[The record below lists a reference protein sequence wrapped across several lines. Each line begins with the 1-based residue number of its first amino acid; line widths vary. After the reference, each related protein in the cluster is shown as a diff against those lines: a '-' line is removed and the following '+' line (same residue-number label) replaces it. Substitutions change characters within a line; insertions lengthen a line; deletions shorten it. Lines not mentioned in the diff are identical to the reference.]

1 MKTKILIFFII
12 FTVLIFSIFYIIKFK
27 SKSNTDLNSPKI
39 VIIGLDGASWNF
51 IRPLLEEGKLP
62 NIKKIVNEG
71 SYGTLQT
78 IRPTRSIVIWTSIA
92 TGKIPQKHGILN
104 WVFLK
109 NKELIPYRSNQK
121 KVKAFWNILSEIGF
135 KVGIVNWLATF
146 PSERV
151 RGFIVSD
158 EFKRGRRLDPLKI
171 ELTYPVTLYKKI
183 EFAYKGKKD
192 FINILEKEKLPNYY
206 KLFSGKKE
214 QGKLITLYPNFVVN
228 EKTIELAGLYLYKR
242 FPVHVFA
249 IYFRLIDVVSHFAS
263 GFLSSELRERALKE
277 EKEGGISEKTL
288 SQINKEF
295 SRIIEP
301 VYAYSDR
308 IIGRF
313 LKFTGSDTTFF
324 VISDHGF
331 SYHRGGYG
339 HSDTPEVPH
348 GIILVKGPN
357 IKKNYEIKNACI
369 YDIVPT
375 ILFILNL
382 PIGKDMD
389 GKVLKEIFN
398 EDFLKKRAVRYINSY
413 EGKIRLDDLKRN
425 KVLDE
430 ELIKELKALGYIDK

>member
-357 IKKNYEIKNACI
+357 IKKK
-369 YDIVPT
+369 
-375 ILFILNL
+375 L
-382 PIGKDMD
+382 
-389 GKVLKEIFN
+389 
-398 EDFLKKRAVRYINSY
+398 
-413 EGKIRLDDLKRN
+413 
-425 KVLDE
+425 
-430 ELIKELKALGYIDK
+430 